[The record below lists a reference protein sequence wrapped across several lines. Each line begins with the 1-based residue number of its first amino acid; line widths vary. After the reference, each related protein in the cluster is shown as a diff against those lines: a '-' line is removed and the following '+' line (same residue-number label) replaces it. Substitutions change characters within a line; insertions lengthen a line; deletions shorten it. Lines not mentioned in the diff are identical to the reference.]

1 MIVWPHNYFDCQL
14 ISEKNIKE
22 KAFSS
27 DLAMYDCQGGVMSSN
42 AIYCGF
48 CQGQCP
54 LGVEK
59 TMDCRVIQGYE
70 CPYFCDPANREP
82 IAS

>member
-1 MIVWPHNYFDCQL
+1 MEAVWSPVYEGIMMQ
-14 ISEKNIKE
+14 
-22 KAFSS
+22 
-27 DLAMYDCQGGVMSSN
+27 SN

-59 TMDCRVIQGYE
+59 TAECRVIMGYE
-70 CPYFCDPANREP
+70 CPYFCDPANQEL
-82 IAS
+82 ALS

>member
-1 MIVWPHNYFDCQL
+1 
-14 ISEKNIKE
+14 
-22 KAFSS
+22 
-27 DLAMYDCQGGVMSSN
+27 MSNN

-59 TMDCRVIQGYE
+59 TTECRVIQGYE
-70 CPYFCDPANREP
+70 CPYFCDPNEREL
-82 IAS
+82 IASQQLIIVELMILF